1 MVSIIIFW
9 RYNHIIF
16 SLFLIILVTFSR
28 FWLYLTLMKRWL
40 SIVHD
45 KMYIN
50 FYKACFITRH
60 HFLNAYGLCNFIA
73 TEMKSASDIETTL
86 TYPSLILSFQN
97 VLFSK
102 VKIPTNEIKRGRYKK
117 LFFCIMYGCVIS
129 RWRQACIKWHTTEQV
144 YRISKGNEHRRATK

>member
-1 MVSIIIFW
+1 MVSIIIAW
-9 RYNHIIF
+9 RYDHIIF
-16 SLFLIILVTFSR
+16 SYFLIILVTFSR
-28 FWLYLTLMKRWL
+28 FWSYLTLMKRWL
-40 SIVHD
+40 QIVHD
-45 KMYIN
+45 KIYIN
-50 FYKACFITRH
+50 FNKACFITRH

-117 LFFCIMYGCVIS
+117 LFFLHNVRMCYFKMKASVHQVTYNRTSVS
-129 RWRQACIKWHTTEQV
+129 YLKRQ
-144 YRISKGNEHRRATK
+144 RA

>member
-1 MVSIIIFW
+1 MIIWYFPYFFLSLLRFHDFHQIWHLWKDDSKLSMTKSTSISTKLVLSQGIIF
-9 RYNHIIF
+9 F
-16 SLFLIILVTFSR
+16 
-28 FWLYLTLMKRWL
+28 
-40 SIVHD
+40 
-45 KMYIN
+45 
-50 FYKACFITRH
+50 
-60 HFLNAYGLCNFIA
+60 NAYGLCNFIA